1 MNHTGMSDKEFN
13 LNIRGFTLD
22 SSSDGEYPDYDPHI
36 NGWVSTKA
44 TDHLTVELMIGT
56 ELKNLGWVAQKNA
69 TFEEFKK
76 EWIQNHR
83 EKWKNCN
90 NDEVRIM
97 VECRDAER
105 NRCNTIENDKET
117 SMMNNLHDVLSN
129 CISPVTYMKLEQKMR
144 QRPNVSIDDYNKLV
158 EKAIRLELENK
169 QRAMYIKELQDE
181 LIALK
186 KEKMVK

>member
-1 MNHTGMSDKEFN
+1 MNQEAMKQLGEEIKKIMDE
-13 LNIRGFTLD
+13 
-22 SSSDGEYPDYDPHI
+22 SSSDGECPDYDRHV
-36 NGWVSTKA
+36 NGWVTTKA
-44 TDHLTVELMIGT
+44 TDHYTEELMKGT
-56 ELKNLGWVAQKNA
+56 ELKNLSWVAQKNA
-69 TFEEFKK
+69 TMEEFKTD
-76 EWIQNHR
+76 WIKHHN
-83 EKWKNCN
+83 EKWKNFY

-105 NRCNTIENDKET
+105 KRCNTLENDRQT

-144 QRPNVSIDDYNKLV
+144 ERPNVSIDDYNALV

-186 KEKMVK
+186 KEKLMK